1 MHNHAKGFPS
11 TQVYG
16 FIASLILTFAALFI
30 ALKTSLS
37 VTAIMYIIG
46 TMAFIQAGMQLF
58 MFMHLKDG
66 QEDGAKAINIYYA
79 IFLALVVVFGSMWV
93 MSFSM

>member
-1 MHNHAKGFPS
+1 MDHSKKFPA

-16 FIASLILTFAALFI
+16 FIASLVLTFAALFI

-46 TMAFIQAGMQLF
+46 ALAFIQAGMQLF
-58 MFMHLKDG
+58 MFMHLRDG
-66 QEDGAKAINIYYA
+66 EEDGAKAVNIYFA
-79 IFLALVVVFGSMWV
+79 IFLALVVVFGSIWV